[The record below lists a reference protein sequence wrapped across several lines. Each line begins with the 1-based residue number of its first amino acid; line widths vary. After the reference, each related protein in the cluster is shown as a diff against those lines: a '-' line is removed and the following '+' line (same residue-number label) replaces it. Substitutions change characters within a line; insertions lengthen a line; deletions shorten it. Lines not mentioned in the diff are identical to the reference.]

1 MSKKLKIIISV
12 VCAVVILVGAVLF
25 FTLRKPSDGDDDK
38 TTAPEI
44 RIFTYSGHEF
54 ESVTMDSAMK
64 KIEEKVG
71 VKLAFEGA
79 TAGDYYTKL
88 NPMIS
93 TGDWPDIIWSD
104 PENSSG
110 AFQNWADPKQDIL
123 YNLDE
128 LLAGRSERY
137 PYLTK
142 LIYSDQYKNIMYH
155 GGHYIVPHVS
165 TSTAWA
171 IYYRAD
177 WLKQI
182 GFVDEN
188 GDARAPVT
196 LDEFEEV
203 MQKFSGKGLFTD
215 AHGNKTG
222 QTYGISPNT
231 QNFYVNPLYGAF
243 GVTPDWDITEEGE
256 VSYMYAR
263 EEFKTY
269 LKWMN
274 AMYQKGWIDPTFN
287 QNTEFK
293 DRDAWYDGKVGC
305 IMTNGEAHMEWV
317 VGNFE
322 SAQGADKVIVGP
334 PLLGTGNTSKLTG
347 CVLGVEGERG
357 YSNWG
362 GYYGGYAITKET
374 KDVYKTLDL
383 LEYLVSPEGQMVRLY
398 GIEGVHYNKD
408 ASGNIIPDINGR
420 NSERV
425 QYFSEV
431 SNPDGT
437 TSCAGLHQ
445 IGGRFGYGVDWDHF
459 DATGEVIIS
468 TDIGSLYPKYGELV
482 RTAVGYTQYLQT
494 PRLLNVTAFPSTIET
509 QSAEIM
515 NISAA
520 FINRAIIGTVELES
534 GWLAMLSEIDK
545 AGYKTVKAVMQETA
559 IELGIIS

>member
-1 MSKKLKIIISV
+1 MKKAMKSALCLTFAGV
-12 VCAVVILVGAVLF
+12 MLFGA
-25 FTLRKPSDGDDDK
+25 
-38 TTAPEI
+38 TACGGGGGGGSTGSGEKI

-54 ESVTMDSAMK
+54 EGVTMDSVMK
-64 KIEEKVG
+64 KVEEDVG

-88 NPMIS
+88 NPMMS

-110 AFQNWADPKQDIL
+110 AFQNWADPKQDL
-123 YNLDE
+123 LWNLDE

-182 GFVDEN
+182 NFVDEN
-188 GDARAPVT
+188 GEAKAPVT
-196 LDEFEEV
+196 LDEFEYV
-203 MQKFSGKGLFTD
+203 MKSFSGTDLFTNER
-215 AHGNKTG
+215 GSKSG
-222 QTYGISPNT
+222 KTYGISPNT

-243 GVTPDWDITEEGE
+243 GITPDWDITDSGE
-256 VSYMYAR
+256 VSYMYTR
-263 EEFKTY
+263 EEFKPY

-274 AMYQKGWIDPTFN
+274 AMYEKGWIDPTFN

-322 SAQGADKVIVGP
+322 SSQGADKVIVGP
-334 PLLGTGNTSKLTG
+334 ALVGTGNVSSLTN
-347 CVLGVEGERG
+347 CTLGVKDEKGF
-357 YSNWG
+357 SNWG
-362 GYYGGYAITKET
+362 GYYGGYAITKGT
-374 KDVYKTLDL
+374 KDPYKTLDL
-383 LEYLVSPEGQMVRLY
+383 LEYMVSENGSNLRLN
-398 GIEGVHYNKD
+398 GIEGTHYTKD
-408 ASGNIIPDINGR
+408 GDKIVADVNGR
-420 NSERV
+420 NSERIN
-425 QYFSEV
+425 YFSEV
-431 SNPDGT
+431 SNADGT

-445 IGGRFGYGVDWDHF
+445 IGGRFGYALDWKYF
-459 DATGEVIIS
+459 NESGKVQVS

-482 RTAVGYTQYLQT
+482 RAALGYTKDLQT
-494 PRLLNVTAFPSTIET
+494 PKLLNVTAFPSTIDTARSEVMT
-509 QSAEIM
+509 
-515 NISAA
+515 ISAA
-520 FINRAIIGTVELES
+520 FINRAIIGTANLES
-534 GWLAMLSEIDK
+534 DWNTMLSDVEK
-545 AGYKTVKAVMQETA
+545 AGYSTVKAVMKETA
-559 IELGIIS
+559 IELGIING